1 LNFLSLT
8 RPPSALS
15 LSLSAAW
22 VVGSRARRQAGPGA
36 RVAARQQ
43 AEVGAAAGRGRPRLP
58 GEAGGGRAPAR
69 PPAVRGGRARPAS
82 GASCRGVWAALCHTP
97 GQPQQ
102 AGGGSREVEHG
113 TAGAAA

>member
-1 LNFLSLT
+1 
-8 RPPSALS
+8 
-15 LSLSAAW
+15 LSAAW

-69 PPAVRGGRARPAS
+69 GRPCAAAGPRRTGGRAR
-82 GASCRGVWAALCHTP
+82 RP
-97 GQPQQ
+97 GE
-102 AGGGSREVEHG
+102 AGERR
-113 TAGAAA
+113 